1 MMMDCDACEPVCP
14 VEAIHH
20 EDHLPDDLH
29 PHLADNEAFC
39 NETLPGRDAPLGS
52 PRGAA
57 KVGPL
62 GVDAPLVA
70 SRPKADKS
78 RRGAVPVSEKAGPGE
93 DAGRRR
99 AVLRV
104 LRASP
109 NPLSILN
116 IAEELGVHPNTVRFH
131 LESLVRDGQVQQV
144 QPARRGPGRPPLMFA
159 AVRQMDR
166 GGTRHYR
173 LLAEI
178 LTNGIAAEEDSSGRA
193 LAAGREWGKRLE
205 APRHQ
210 RGGLDRS
217 SGRSAGRAGLRARA
231 QEAEGKTQ
239 VGLRHC
245 PFLELAETRSTVVC
259 PVHLGL
265 MRGALETWAAPVTV
279 ERLEAFVEPD
289 LCLAHLQGVPA

>member
-1 MMMDCDACEPVCP
+1 MDCDACEPVCP

-205 APRHQ
+205 APPVTSVADSIDHLVDLLD
-210 RGGLDRS
+210 GLGFAPER
-217 SGRSAGRAGLRARA
+217 R
-231 QEAEGKTQ
+231 EAEGKTQ